1 LLNVDCVVG
10 NPKNGVGEA
19 CVTANDDLFMCSA
32 SACSSYESLEDGILR
47 ARLRIELG
55 PVGRDDL
62 MNKMAWPHHARG
74 WANAE
79 PPAS

>member
-47 ARLRIELG
+47 ARLRIELATKS
-55 PVGRDDL
+55 GRDDL
-62 MNKMAWPHHARG
+62 MNKNSVASHHARG
-74 WANAE
+74 AGA
-79 PPAS
+79 